1 MVFAWTSR
9 LYGYG
14 AGCAALIAL
23 AVSPYFALIGHLN
36 LLDAGFTFWVSGT
49 VFAFTLAQ
57 SAAVGSPA
65 ERRWMGLSWAAAAL
79 AVLSKG
85 LAVGVLV
92 GLTLVLYSLIERDVR
107 VWRRLHV
114 GVGLPLFLALAA
126 PWFLAVSWRNA
137 AFPEFF
143 FVHEHFVR
151 FLTTVHQRT
160 EPWWY
165 FGPILLIG
173 VLPWLGR
180 ALGTVRDAWVD
191 SEADQTFKP
200 LKFLAL
206 FSIVTVLFF
215 SLSGSKLA
223 PYILPAIPPLAA
235 LAGARV
241 SSSPRFLQRTARAS
255 GALLL
260 LAAAGLALYTLRR
273 TGIVTHSSALWLLG
287 AALAGALAMFAAW
300 RAGRPEVLS
309 PLWMTVASAVI
320 GWQCLMSAYAESP
333 PAHSAYGM
341 LRAVRPVI
349 RAQTQLFSL
358 GQYRET
364 LSPYL
369 GRTLSL
375 VDFTGELEFGLT
387 QEPWKG
393 LSAESFLARWNAAE
407 DAVAFLDPNSL
418 DLWRKR
424 GLQGRVIAA
433 DAKTVA
439 VSRL

>member
-1 MVFAWTSR
+1 MATDSGTGLHSVRGLGWVHWLVLAALWFATVPWHPLFEPDEGRYAEVPREMVASGDWITPRLNDLKYFEKPPLQYWATAALYSVFGLSEWTARLWTVGLAFLCLPLVFAWTSR
-9 LYGYG
+9 LYGYA

-241 SSSPRFLQRTARAS
+241 SSYPRFLQRTARAS

-260 LAAAGLALYTLRR
+260 LAAAGLAL
-273 TGIVTHSSALWLLG
+273 
-287 AALAGALAMFAAW
+287 
-300 RAGRPEVLS
+300 
-309 PLWMTVASAVI
+309 
-320 GWQCLMSAYAESP
+320 
-333 PAHSAYGM
+333 
-341 LRAVRPVI
+341 
-349 RAQTQLFSL
+349 
-358 GQYRET
+358 
-364 LSPYL
+364 
-369 GRTLSL
+369 
-375 VDFTGELEFGLT
+375 
-387 QEPWKG
+387 
-393 LSAESFLARWNAAE
+393 
-407 DAVAFLDPNSL
+407 
-418 DLWRKR
+418 
-424 GLQGRVIAA
+424 
-433 DAKTVA
+433 
-439 VSRL
+439 